1 MKLFNGNKPKLNL
14 SIDFIMLLLL
24 IPVAGIGFLMKYVL
38 ISGIERNTI
47 YGNNVDLEFFR
58 LTRHQWGAVHLTLSF
73 IFLIL
78 LFLHIILHWK
88 LILSVFRQMV
98 QIKAIRL
105 SVTIFL
111 ALFCLI
117 ILFPPFF
124 ISPDQVLFEAK
135 HRNRTNG
142 ENSELYQNSETFNS
156 TNFPV
161 RQSEKTE
168 DAITTKDDQEINS
181 INTDSD
187 HHQTDYEE
195 YEVNGTY
202 TLQSISDK
210 YNVPVS
216 YMARNLNIP
225 ENMTGQKLGRLKRQY
240 PFTMTDVRK
249 SISDYKKR

>member
-1 MKLFNGNKPKLNL
+1 MKIYGENKSKINL
-14 SIDFIMLLLL
+14 SIDIIMFMLL
-24 IPVAGIGFLMKYVL
+24 IPVAGIGFLMKYV
-38 ISGIERNTI
+38 IVSGTERNII
-47 YGNNVDLEFFR
+47 YGNNVDLEFIG
-58 LTRHQWGAVHLTLSF
+58 LTRHQWGAIHLTLSI

-88 LILSVFRQMV
+88 LILSVSRQMV

-117 ILFPPFF
+117 ILFSPFF
-124 ISPDQVLFEAK
+124 ITPDQVLFEPK

-142 ENSELYQNSETFNS
+142 VNSLIYQNSETSNS

-161 RQSEKTE
+161 QQSAKTE
-168 DAITTKDDQEINS
+168 DAIITKDDQKINS
-181 INTDSD
+181 INKDSD
-187 HHQTDYEE
+187 HHQTDFEK

-210 YNVPVS
+210 YNIPVS
-216 YMARNLNIP
+216 YLARDLNIP